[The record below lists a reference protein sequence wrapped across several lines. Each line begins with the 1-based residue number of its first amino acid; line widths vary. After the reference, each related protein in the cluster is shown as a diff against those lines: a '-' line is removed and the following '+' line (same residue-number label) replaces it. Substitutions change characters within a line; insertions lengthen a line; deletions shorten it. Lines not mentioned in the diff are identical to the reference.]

1 MPAQQPPVAGAHA
14 AHASGEDVRRI
25 LGDLDEAK
33 VVEILALRPSVV
45 ELEEA
50 AVWATGDGDVLGK
63 SGRPLSTVEAA
74 IIDIVT
80 ADEEEEPPAVS

>member
-1 MPAQQPPVAGAHA
+1 MSAQQPPVTGAHA
-14 AHASGEDVRRI
+14 VQASSEDVRRI

-50 AVWATGDGDVLGK
+50 SIWASGDGDVLGK
-63 SGRPLSTVEAA
+63 SGRPLSAVEAA
-74 IIDIVT
+74 IVDILA
-80 ADEEEEPPAVS
+80 ADEEEEPRVK